1 MMVMFLVW
9 INVGRKGNEG
19 MGRDYIIIDWIFVWD
34 KGGFFICYYILEK
47 FVRFNKNVFIIV

>member
-1 MMVMFLVW
+1 MVMFLVW